1 MFKYD
6 KITDKLVRE
15 LFKTVET
22 IPNQRKGSS
31 ADYIIDNT
39 YCLEV
44 KYDTRAESTGNI
56 FVEYATQ
63 KNEEE
68 PVPSGIALSAK
79 NDYDVLYLIPTQN
92 RGQNRCRAYQLPAVK
107 LLELAITHGKKRKT
121 RPNVNG
127 NRDGFFGLGY
137 ILSLE
142 VLEEYEKGVIFND

>member
-6 KITDKLVRE
+6 KITDKIVRE
-15 LFKTVET
+15 IFKQVET

-31 ADYIIDNT
+31 ADYIIDST

-79 NDYDVLYLIPTQN
+79 NDYDVLYLIPT
-92 RGQNRCRAYQLPAVK
+92 GTTVLAYQLPAVK
-107 LLELAITHGKKRKT
+107 LLELAIIHGKKRKT

-137 ILSLE
+137 IISVELLE
-142 VLEEYEKGVIFND
+142 DFFKKEVSND